1 MAYTDGVVRFCID
14 SSLLGTQNNL
24 LCDGSEFGWTSTV
37 PDDAYHLSGFIKPL
51 HDRCMD
57 TLLEL
62 NNIKIDVS
70 PPVRFSNAMNLV
82 MSGSSISPPWQKVMP
97 QQVHRAFMK
106 RLVDAASV
114 AMANV
119 DRTYYEGTWVP
130 ENVVI
135 RSLKPAMVDAGMVS
149 SIVNEKVHN
158 SYVVETFLPGKD
170 GFAPIV
176 TYDRFGTLTGRCTVA
191 SGPSIQ
197 TLKKEYRNIIKSVHG
212 EKGRIVQMDFSS
224 LEPRVLLYEA
234 GRRCEDKDLYASIAS
249 DLGYERKAVK
259 GAVISELYGSS
270 KFALGKTLGI
280 GGKELDSFVD
290 RVSTYFNTGEL
301 LSRVKKQFFEIGRI
315 SNRYGRLINVDEPL
329 DNVFINYYA
338 QSSAADVALLGFS
351 KIVTDLASEAPRCRP
366 LFLIYDALLLDVH
379 EDDMKIIEKKTS
391 VKVNGYVQ
399 RFPIKVEQLSCTSVS
414 QVVL

>member
-1 MAYTDGVVRFCID
+1 
-14 SSLLGTQNNL
+14 
-24 LCDGSEFGWTSTV
+24 
-37 PDDAYHLSGFIKPL
+37 
-51 HDRCMD
+51 MD

-70 PPVRFSNAMNLV
+70 PPQRFSNAMKLV
-82 MSGSSISPPWQKVMP
+82 MSGSSVVPPWQKVMP
-97 QQVHRAFMK
+97 QSVHRAFMK

-119 DRTYYEGTWVP
+119 DRVYYEGTWVP
-130 ENVVI
+130 GNVVM
-135 RSLKPAMVDAGMVS
+135 RSLKPAKIDAGIVS
-149 SIVNEKVHN
+149 SLLKEKVHN
-158 SYVVETFLPGKD
+158 SYVVETFRPGKD
-170 GFAPIV
+170 GFVPVV

-191 SGPSIQ
+191 TGPNIQ
-197 TLKKEYRNIIKSVHG
+197 TLKKDYRNIITSVYG

-270 KFALGKTLGI
+270 KFMLGKTLGI
-280 GGKELDSFVD
+280 DGAELDLFVD

-301 LSRVKKQFFEIGRI
+301 LSRVKKQFFETGRI
-315 SNRYGRLINVDEPL
+315 SNRYGRLIKVDEPL

-338 QSSAADVALLGFS
+338 QSSAADVALMGFS
-351 KIVTDLASEAPRCRP
+351 KIVNELASEAPRVRP

-379 EDDMKIIEKKTS
+379 VDDLEFVERKTS
-391 VKVNGYVQ
+391 VKVSGYVQ
-399 RFPIKVEQLSCTSVS
+399 RFPIKIEQLSCTSAS
-414 QVVL
+414 QAI